1 MASAPSTPPESP
13 WLKWMIV
20 AAVMS
25 GTIME
30 VIDTSAANVALP
42 HIAGDLGAGVDEST
56 WVLTSYLVSNGV
68 VLPLTGWF
76 GIRFGRKRFFLFCQ
90 ALFILSS
97 MACGMAP
104 NLMFLVFFRVLQGAG
119 GGALVP
125 ISQAILMETFPPAQ
139 QGMAMALFGVGVM
152 FGPIIGPTLGGYI
165 TDNYNWRWVFY
176 INLPVGIVAL
186 ILGYLLLS
194 DPPYLKRLK
203 AGKLDTFGL
212 AALCVAVGC
221 LQVMLDKGERED
233 WFNTDWI
240 VYMAIASLVG
250 FIVFGVYELFYA
262 KEPIVDLRVFK
273 DNNFRVGTFLMFNL
287 GLGLFGGIV
296 LIPLYLQ
303 NLMGYDAFKAGL
315 ATAPGGIATI
325 VAMLIAGNAIRKV
338 DPRAV
343 IGMGMVIAS
352 FGYFLM
358 SGFNLDLSFDVVA
371 RYRIVQ
377 GFGMGLIFVPL
388 TTLTLAG
395 IQTPKMGNA
404 TGIFNLLRNIG
415 SSMGISAVI
424 TFLSRRGQHHQ
435 ASLVH
440 HYTPF
445 NLTFSDRWS
454 SITDIFTN
462 LATQAADPF
471 TASQRALGLLY
482 DQLLEQS
489 SMLAF
494 NDCFWMITVDFLF
507 LVPILALLRK
517 GTAGQKPGLLA
528 H

>member
-1 MASAPSTPPESP
+1 
-13 WLKWMIV
+13 
-20 AAVMS
+20 
-25 GTIME
+25 
-30 VIDTSAANVALP
+30 
-42 HIAGDLGAGVDEST
+42 
-56 WVLTSYLVSNGV
+56 
-68 VLPLTGWF
+68 
-76 GIRFGRKRFFLFCQ
+76 
-90 ALFILSS
+90 
-97 MACGMAP
+97 
-104 NLMFLVFFRVLQGAG
+104 
-119 GGALVP
+119 
-125 ISQAILMETFPPAQ
+125 
-139 QGMAMALFGVGVM
+139 
-152 FGPIIGPTLGGYI
+152 
-165 TDNYNWRWVFY
+165 
-176 INLPVGIVAL
+176 
-186 ILGYLLLS
+186 
-194 DPPYLKRLK
+194 
-203 AGKLDTFGL
+203 
-212 AALCVAVGC
+212 
-221 LQVMLDKGERED
+221 
-233 WFNTDWI
+233 
-240 VYMAIASLVG
+240 
-250 FIVFGVYELFYA
+250 
-262 KEPIVDLRVFK
+262 
-273 DNNFRVGTFLMFNL
+273 
-287 GLGLFGGIV
+287 
-296 LIPLYLQ
+296 
-303 NLMGYDAFKAGL
+303 
-315 ATAPGGIATI
+315 
-325 VAMLIAGNAIRKV
+325 
-338 DPRAV
+338 
-343 IGMGMVIAS
+343 MGMVISA

-358 SGFNLDLSFDVVA
+358 SGSNLDLSFDVVA

-494 NDCFWMITVDFLF
+494 NDCFWMITVDLLC